1 MRPIAALF
9 TLCVTTLLCTSDAS
23 GQFDVYKTVE
33 DFQNKTPKTYEGYE
47 FHSQTGTVKDITIK
61 LKNNATKERVD
72 IDCSTIWGFG
82 YKGRFF
88 RVVKA
93 GKYLKNDFE
102 NFYVMLV
109 VDKGPFVWYRGEDLL
124 REIHDEAKHLTS
136 EIIITDFLS
145 ASIDSDFLAVPL
157 RELGG
162 KDAVW
167 IKDSG
172 KRFFVDNPELA
183 WMDECVRR
191 IDSKFKDQYI
201 SMSIRACVDTEG
213 KLDRQV
219 R

>member
-1 MRPIAALF
+1 MRPLAALF
-9 TLCVTTLLCTSDAS
+9 ALCVTTLLCTSDAS
-23 GQFDVYKTVE
+23 GQFDVYKTFE

-47 FHSQTGTVKDITIK
+47 FQSQSGTVKDITIK

-109 VDKGPFVWYRGEDLL
+109 VDKGPFVWYRGDDLL
-124 REIHDEAKHLTS
+124 KEVHDDAKTYS
-136 EIIITDFLS
+136 TDIILVDFAS
-145 ASIDSDFLAVPL
+145 ASIDGDFLPVP
-157 RELGG
+157 RQELGG
-162 KDAVW
+162 KDAAWV
-167 IKDSG
+167 KDSG
-172 KRFFVDNPELA
+172 KRFFADNPELA
-183 WMDECVRR
+183 WVDECVRR

-201 SMSIRACVDTEG
+201 YMSFRACVDTNG